1 MDTQRTLLA
10 VVLSIIVLVLYE
22 QWMAPK
28 PTHPAAAPTAA
39 TQSATAKP
47 APAPTTAMA
56 TAPSTSATAPT
67 MSGTA
72 TSGLASPAELAA
84 APSVPFATQVYQG
97 SVSLLGGDIVHL
109 GLKHYPTS
117 SSDKAPYPILS
128 PESARLTLQ
137 QSGFRALDGQIL
149 QGRYRLLRDT
159 GHALVL
165 QGEAGPLRI
174 EKTLEFAPD
183 SYLIHEIIRVTNGGS
198 SDWNGSYLDQILRND
213 RSESHWFMSI
223 FTGAVLMHNGS
234 FSEKS
239 FSDLRSHPED
249 WSGSGWAGMTD
260 HYFLEAILPEPKA
273 TGQIYARAEGPN
285 SVAGVAVALP
295 RLAPGQSTTI
305 EQDLYLGPKEQKTLS
320 SLGRGLEQT
329 VDYGWFAIIAEPM
342 HGVLSWFH
350 SWTGNWGLAIV
361 LLVLAVK
368 ILFFY
373 PSAISYRS
381 MANMRKLQPKLEQ
394 IKKQYG
400 EDRQKMGAAMME
412 LYRSEKVNPMA
423 GCLPIV
429 IQMPVFI
436 ALYWVLVESVSLRMA
451 PFVLWIHDLAAP
463 DPYFILPLLMGV
475 SMFIQQRLNP
485 APMDPMQKKILSAL
499 PVIFAIFFSFF
510 PAGLVLYWLTN
521 NVVSI
526 AQQYLIT
533 RHVMKEV

>member
-1 MDTQRTLLA
+1 
-10 VVLSIIVLVLYE
+10 
-22 QWMAPK
+22 
-28 PTHPAAAPTAA
+28 
-39 TQSATAKP
+39 
-47 APAPTTAMA
+47 
-56 TAPSTSATAPT
+56 
-67 MSGTA
+67 
-72 TSGLASPAELAA
+72 
-84 APSVPFATQVYQG
+84 
-97 SVSLLGGDIVHL
+97 
-109 GLKHYPTS
+109 
-117 SSDKAPYPILS
+117 
-128 PESARLTLQ
+128 
-137 QSGFRALDGQIL
+137 
-149 QGRYRLLRDT
+149 
-159 GHALVL
+159 
-165 QGEAGPLRI
+165 
-174 EKTLEFAPD
+174 
-183 SYLIHEIIRVTNGGS
+183 
-198 SDWNGSYLDQILRND
+198 
-213 RSESHWFMSI
+213 
-223 FTGAVLMHNGS
+223 
-234 FSEKS
+234 
-239 FSDLRSHPED
+239 
-249 WSGSGWAGMTD
+249 
-260 HYFLEAILPEPKA
+260 
-273 TGQIYARAEGPN
+273 
-285 SVAGVAVALP
+285 
-295 RLAPGQSTTI
+295 
-305 EQDLYLGPKEQKTLS
+305 
-320 SLGRGLEQT
+320 
-329 VDYGWFAIIAEPM
+329 DYGWFAIIAEPM

>member
-10 VVLSIIVLVLYE
+10 VVLSVIVLVLYE

-28 PTHPAAAPTAA
+28 PSHPGSPTAAAQSATAQAAPRPAATVPTASSAAATAVAGSTVIGLAGPAQLAAAPTV
-39 TQSATAKP
+39 S
-47 APAPTTAMA
+47 
-56 TAPSTSATAPT
+56 
-67 MSGTA
+67 
-72 TSGLASPAELAA
+72 
-84 APSVPFATQVYQG
+84 FATRVYQG
-97 SVSLLGGDIVHL
+97 SVSLVGGDIVHL
-109 GLKHYPTS
+109 GLKRYPTS
-117 SSDKAPYPILS
+117 SSDSAPYPILT
-128 PESARLTLQ
+128 PESSRLTLQ
-137 QSGFRALDGQIL
+137 QSGFRSLDGQVL
-149 QGRYRLLRDT
+149 QGRYRLLQDT
-159 GHALVL
+159 GHALIL
-165 QGEAGPLRI
+165 QGEAGPLRV

-183 SYLIHEIIRVTNGGS
+183 SYLIHETIRVTNGGS
-198 SDWNGSYLDQILRND
+198 TDWNGSYLDQILRND

-239 FSDLRSHPED
+239 FSDLRSHPEE

-260 HYFLEAILPEPKA
+260 HYFLQAILPDPKA
-273 TGQIYARAEGPN
+273 TGQIYARSVGPD
-285 SVAGVAVALP
+285 SVAGVALPLP

-305 EQDLYLGPKEQKTLS
+305 EQDLYLGPKEQKTLTA
-320 SLGRGLEQT
+320 LGRGLEQT

-394 IKKQYG
+394 IKKLHG

-463 DPYFILPLLMGV
+463 DPYYILPLLMGV

-533 RHVMKEV
+533 RHVMKEA

>member
-1 MDTQRTLLA
+1 T
-10 VVLSIIVLVLYE
+10 
-22 QWMAPK
+22 
-28 PTHPAAAPTAA
+28 
-39 TQSATAKP
+39 
-47 APAPTTAMA
+47 
-56 TAPSTSATAPT
+56 
-67 MSGTA
+67 
-72 TSGLASPAELAA
+72 
-84 APSVPFATQVYQG
+84 
-97 SVSLLGGDIVHL
+97 
-109 GLKHYPTS
+109 
-117 SSDKAPYPILS
+117 
-128 PESARLTLQ
+128 PESSRLTLQ
-137 QSGFRALDGQIL
+137 QSGFRSLDGQVL
-149 QGRYRLLRDT
+149 QGRYRLLQDT
-159 GHALVL
+159 GHALIL
-165 QGEAGPLRI
+165 QGEAGPLRV

-183 SYLIHEIIRVTNGGS
+183 SYLIHETIRVTNGGS
-198 SDWNGSYLDQILRND
+198 TDWNGSYLDQILRND

-239 FSDLRSHPED
+239 FSDLRSHPEE

-260 HYFLEAILPEPKA
+260 HYFLQAILPDPKA
-273 TGQIYARAEGPN
+273 TGQIYARSVGPD
-285 SVAGVAVALP
+285 SVAGVALPLP

-305 EQDLYLGPKEQKTLS
+305 EQDLYLGPKEQKTLTA
-320 SLGRGLEQT
+320 LGRGLEQT

-394 IKKQYG
+394 IKKLHG

-463 DPYFILPLLMGV
+463 DPYYILPLLMGV

-526 AQQYLIT
+526 AQQ
-533 RHVMKEV
+533 